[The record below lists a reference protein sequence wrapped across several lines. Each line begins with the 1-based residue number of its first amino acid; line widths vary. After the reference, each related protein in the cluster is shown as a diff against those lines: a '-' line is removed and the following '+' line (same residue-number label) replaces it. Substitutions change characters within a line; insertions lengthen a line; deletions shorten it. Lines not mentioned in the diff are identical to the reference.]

1 MKEKMI
7 IMGSCLALFLAM
19 LTLNVYIKYSKE
31 NVQEYQEMENE
42 NQNGTLYNVWIIK
55 GEEQNM
61 VALVNGT
68 KCEFQLQKRLENKLE
83 KVVADLEVK
92 EGVVQK
98 IVLKEDTIHGKVL
111 SMDEDELEI
120 EGYGTIPIGKGYKV
134 YKIYD
139 DLEQKGEN
147 DVVIGYDVADFVVAD
162 GEICAA
168 LLKKPVNIGN
178 IRVLLKNNGYSSEY
192 HEKVTLT
199 GTSDFTVSIG
209 KKKTTHKK
217 GEKVHITPGKDTF
230 AAASRIT
237 VTPKKGGKITLLSLE
252 RGDGNPSYRGSM
264 EINWK
269 KGKGLVV
276 INELPLEEYLYGVLG
291 SEMPVS
297 YGEEALKVQAVCARS
312 YAYKQLLYSGCGQFG
327 AHVDDSVSYQVYNNC
342 AESEETINAVNKTK
356 GEILKYNGDVVT
368 AYFFA
373 SSCGQT
379 ASASDVWSGESD
391 EVYLTGKPQTEKKKK
406 MDLSGEKEFAAFIQN
421 KEFDSFDKE
430 FPWYRWKVTITAAEL
445 QQSIE
450 ENIVGR
456 YQRNNKMILTK
467 QKDGSFSSQSI
478 NSVGKVT
485 AIKVLERGESG
496 VVKSVQITG
505 TKATIKVITEYN
517 IRLLLAPLA
526 DIIYRNDNSQI
537 QGMSMLPS
545 GFFYVKKNSKK
556 SSFTFYGGGYGHGV
570 GMSQNGAKA
579 MAEKGYTYEEILQHY
594 YTGVDIVSI

>member
-7 IMGSCLALFLAM
+7 IIVSCIALFLAM
-19 LTLNVYIKYSKE
+19 LTLNVYVKYSRE
-31 NVQEYQEMENE
+31 HVQEYQEMENE
-42 NQNGTLYNVWIIK
+42 NQNGTLYNVWIVK
-55 GEEQNM
+55 GEEQTM

-68 KCEFQLQKRLENKLE
+68 KCEFQLKKRLENRLE

-98 IVLKEDTIHGKVL
+98 IVLKEDTIEGKVL
-111 SMDEDELEI
+111 SMDEDGLEI
-120 EGYGTIPIGKGYKV
+120 EGYGTIPIGRGYKV

-139 DLEQKGEN
+139 ELEQKSEN

-168 LLKKPVNIGN
+168 ILKKPVNIGN
-178 IRVLLKNNGYSSEY
+178 IRVLLKSSGYKSEY
-192 HEKVTLT
+192 HENITLT
-199 GTSDFTVSIG
+199 GTSDFTVTKG
-209 KKKTTHKK
+209 KKKKTYKK
-217 GEKVHITPGKDTF
+217 GKKVHITPGKDTF
-230 AAASRIT
+230 SQASRIT

-252 RGDGNPSYRGSM
+252 RGEGNPSYRGSM

-269 KGKGLVV
+269 KGKGLVL

-342 AESEETINAVNKTK
+342 AESKETINAVNKTK

-379 ASASDVWSGESD
+379 ASAADVWSGESD
-391 EVYLTGKPQTEKKKK
+391 EVYLTGKTQTKKQKK
-406 MDLSGEKEFAAFIQN
+406 MDLSGEKEFAAFIKN

-450 ENIVGR
+450 ESIVGR

-467 QKDGSFSSQSI
+467 QKNGSFSSQSI

-526 DIIYRNDNSQI
+526 DIIYRNDNSQV

-545 GFFYVKKNSKK
+545 GFFYVKKNSQK

-579 MAEKGYTYEEILQHY
+579 MAEKGYTYEEILKHY